1 MLRFGGFCC
10 VQMVE
15 AAILKAA
22 AAMDKGNLNPAFLPT
37 IRHHRHKE
45 IKTVPKNQQ
54 PVVTKIEQASSTHQ
68 SVKAYPVLGKKPPGK
83 EPAIPAIPATNP
95 RRLEIKFKIKTKTKL
110 LLQIPWSKFRA
121 SQQRETGRTGKQ

>member
-54 PVVTKIEQASSTHQ
+54 AVVTKIEQASSTHQ
-68 SVKAYPVLGKKPPGK
+68 SVKAYPVLGRKPPGK
-83 EPAIPAIPATNP
+83 EPAIPATNP
-95 RRLEIKFKIKTKTKL
+95 RRLEIKIKIKTKTTL
-110 LLQIPWSKFRA
+110 LLQIPWSKSRA
-121 SQQRETGRTGKQ
+121 SQQRETGQTGKQ